1 MARVFKKA
9 PSDDIELEV
18 QEDGESL
25 DPMRPSS
32 RWRRKK
38 QPGTTEIKMHPR
50 AQRKREEDL
59 AKNPNVKIGG
69 DLNVLERKD
78 DLYSMAVL
86 ISAILTFGSF
96 IGSLYVIN
104 DVINPA
110 VESLSLVPR
119 ICTVEQ
125 VNVVDRFNI
134 ALPDSGTYIDTDGR
148 EVERD
153 TGAIDC
159 WRACEDEGETCD
171 WSRGVGFCEHA
182 ARALSRCPA
191 QPMVILPVAGVQLN
205 VSFPVE
211 ETVTAAS
218 LVPEP
223 AVMGNISSPPT
234 SPPSSPPAPPS
245 MPLPPST
252 PCDDNVTDCT
262 PAPPTPP
269 PSPHS
274 PPATP
279 PTPGAPPPPSAP
291 PGLPPLRPPPAPPPP
306 AGDVRVI
313 INQTVPVML
322 EHLKQARAWTETGG
336 PFPCVEQATNGKGWP
351 CEVLFHPKFWPGF
364 LDKTDELYDLPAMSS
379 LLSRTRMHRCGT
391 TCSVRLALTTI
402 APRPRCAA
410 DYSTRASSLRTTSPG
425 SSRMWKWLRRK
436 GKSEISTFRRAAP

>member
-1 MARVFKKA
+1 MVRVFKKA

-18 QEDGESL
+18 QEDSESL

-32 RWRRKK
+32 RWQRRKK

-50 AQRKREEDL
+50 AQRKRKEDL
-59 AKNPNVKIGG
+59 DKNPNVKIGG

-78 DLYSMAVL
+78 DLYGMAAL

-96 IGSLYVIN
+96 IGSLYVIS

-110 VESLSLVPR
+110 SESLNLEPR

-125 VNVVDRFNI
+125 VNVVDRQGI
-134 ALPDSGTYIDTDGR
+134 PLPDSGMYTDADGQ
-148 EVERD
+148 EMDRD
-153 TGAIDC
+153 TGVITC

-182 ARALSRCPA
+182 ARTLSRCPA
-191 QPMVILPVAGVQLN
+191 QLMVILPVAGVQLN

-223 AVMGNISSPPT
+223 GVMGNISSPPT
-234 SPPSSPPAPPS
+234 SPPSAPPAPPS
-245 MPLPPST
+245 VPLPPSS
-252 PCDDNVTDCT
+252 PCDANVTDCT
-262 PAPPTPP
+262 PAMPSPP
-269 PSPHS
+269 PSPQS
-274 PPATP
+274 PPPTS
-279 PTPGAPPPPSAP
+279 PTPGAPPSPSAP
-291 PGLPPLRPPPAPPPP
+291 PGGPPPLSPPPP
-306 AGDVRVI
+306 EGDVRVI

-322 EHLKQARAWTETGG
+322 EHLKQARSWTEAGG
-336 PFPCVEQATNGKGWP
+336 PAPCTEDPGGP
-351 CEVLFHPKFWPGF
+351 CEVLFHPEFWPGF
-364 LDKTDELYDLPAMSS
+364 LDKTDELCDLPAMSS

-391 TCSVRLALTTI
+391 TCSVRLVLTTI

-410 DYSTRASSLRTTSPG
+410 DYSMRASSLRTTSPG
-425 SSRMWKWLRRK
+425 SSLF
-436 GKSEISTFRRAAP
+436 GK